1 MPLFES
7 KPWLSI
13 EECCRQ
19 FYDSHIF
26 HAIINGI
33 DGWSIIWDTYFKS
46 IADVDQ
52 SFLSVDPTLFR
63 NEMTALRI
71 ELFAFA
77 CSKNSKTS
85 KYAIR
90 QSFFTENYL
99 KENGRLDIRGIMG
112 QYNQAIAMSATMNR
126 YGKPTPGG
134 IGRALATSVNLR
146 RYEAVKALKK
156 SLGTIITEDE
166 WLLSCSNHVIN
177 FIGADIKRADSV
189 LIKLLASRLA
199 SRLECDINLKSE
211 AIFRLGALTLGFYKG
226 AEEYLKSVN
235 LQG

>member
-33 DGWSIIWDTYFKS
+33 DGWSIILDTYFKS

-112 QYNQAIAMSATMNR
+112 QYNQAIAMSATMKAS
-126 YGKPTPGG
+126 GKPTPGG

-166 WLLSCSNHVIN
+166 QFIGCSNHVIN
-177 FIGADIKRADSV
+177 FIGADIKREDSV
-189 LIKLLASRLA
+189 VVKLLASRLA
-199 SRLECDINLKSE
+199 SRLECDVNLKPE
-211 AIFRLGALTLGFYKG
+211 ALFRLSATIFGFYKG
-226 AEEYLKSVN
+226 AEEYLKSIN